1 MNKQSNDLTKK
12 GTLNEKQKKFAELY
26 ADSLNITK
34 AYAEAYP
41 GASSEVASAAGSR
54 LLGNV
59 KVNEYIQQLIEEKR
73 KYRIASI
80 EEAQAV
86 LTNILNNDSERTSDR
101 INAIDKL
108 FKSKGVYFE
117 GNKPDTNIN
126 VTVTG
131 ATADW
136 SK

>member
-1 MNKQSNDLTKK
+1 MNKESETLVKK
-12 GTLNEKQKKFAELY
+12 GLNEKQKKFCEIY
-26 ADSLNITK
+26 ADNLNITRS
-34 AYAEAYP
+34 YMEAYP
-41 GASSEVASAAGSR
+41 GTSETVASSNGSR
-54 LLGNV
+54 LLGNG
-59 KVNEYIQQLIEEKR
+59 KINEYIQQLIEEKR

-117 GNKPDTNIN
+117 GNRPDTNIN
-126 VTVTG
+126 VTVSG
-131 ATADW
+131 ATAEW

>member
-12 GTLNEKQKKFAELY
+12 GTLNERQRKFAELY

-41 GASSEVASAAGSR
+41 GTSSEVASAAGSR

-59 KVNEYIQQLIEEKR
+59 KVNEYIQELLAEKR
-73 KYRIASI
+73 RIRILSI
-80 EEAQAV
+80 EEAQ
-86 LTNILNNDSERTSDR
+86 TILCDIASNSSERSSDR
-101 INAIDKL
+101 INALDKL
-108 FKSKGVYFE
+108 FKSKGQYFE
-117 GNKPDTNIN
+117 GTKADTNIN